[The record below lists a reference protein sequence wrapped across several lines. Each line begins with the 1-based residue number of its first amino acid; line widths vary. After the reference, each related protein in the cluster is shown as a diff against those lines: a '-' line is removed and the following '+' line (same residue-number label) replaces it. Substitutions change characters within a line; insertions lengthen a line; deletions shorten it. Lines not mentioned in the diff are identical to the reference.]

1 MAFPIRWCLPAIFIT
16 ATVIVI
22 RGIYGRVLCWKSA
35 ARFWNTVSRWLG
47 GGGKLENSRTISRL
61 WMGFGTLTSRST
73 RSSSLLTHSNER
85 ALDILSSCWGV
96 DARRLCEKGSFSD
109 SCNHVQ
115 LTAWSE
121 VRVTGRWY
129 ISKLSWTV
137 VNPPANFC
145 QIN

>member
-1 MAFPIRWCLPAIFIT
+1 MDGFCVENLRLAFETPF
-16 ATVIVI
+16 
-22 RGIYGRVLCWKSA
+22 RGGW
-35 ARFWNTVSRWLG
+35 

-121 VRVTGRWY
+121 VRVTGR
-129 ISKLSWTV
+129 
-137 VNPPANFC
+137 
-145 QIN
+145 